1 MRGLRKCTIAY
12 IKRGSHLITQARP
25 SSNSASILG
34 VWISALGLAILGV
47 LVITGSLKGLPP
59 VALFVTP
66 IAALGMVVL
75 ANWRTG
81 TYFFLTWLVVED
93 LPRKFLGND
102 MRLYF
107 AKDVLAAIL
116 YLAFLAG
123 LVRGRVPRLKARF
136 LGPLLL
142 FIAWGVLQ
150 AFNPESPSPVY
161 GLLGLRM
168 YFFYIPL
175 LFVGYALLRD
185 ERDLRRFLV
194 FNLVVAVVIAGL
206 GVVQGI
212 VGLDFLNPAEL
223 APELTLAHY
232 ERQAPI
238 SGTLVPR
245 STSVFVSDARFA
257 WYLLLMLLL
266 GIGTVAYL
274 LARRQGTRV
283 AVASVGIIAAA
294 IVLSG
299 SRGTFMYAV
308 GSTGVLAGAFLH
320 IVGPRL
326 RKRVGRVV
334 TLGVT
339 AVGLAVVALLAFYPE
354 ALGARWSWYYETI
367 APWSSESEL
376 AWRIWGYP
384 VANFLGA
391 FSFPGWPSG
400 YGIGTSSLGVQYVTG
415 LLGLPDPGIAVES
428 GYGTLILELGIIGP
442 LLWLLWTGALVREG
456 WRMVRRLRGTP
467 FFPVGF
473 AILWFAFLLL
483 FPFTFGGMQPYQNF
497 VFNAYLWLL
506 TGILF
511 RLPSLP
517 VIAGSR

>member
-1 MRGLRKCTIAY
+1 M
-12 IKRGSHLITQARP
+12 ITAVRP

-34 VWISALGLAILGV
+34 IWIAALGLAILGV
-47 LVITGSLKGLPP
+47 MAITGSLKGLPP

-66 IAALGMVVL
+66 IAALGIVVL

-81 TYFFLTWLVVED
+81 IYFFLLWLVVED

-116 YLAFLAG
+116 YLAFLAA

-142 FIAWGVLQ
+142 FFAWGVVQ
-150 AFNPESPSPVY
+150 AFNPQSPSPVY

-168 YFFYIPL
+168 YFFYVPL
-175 LFVGYALLRD
+175 LFVGYALVRD
-185 ERDLRRFLV
+185 ERELRRFLV
-194 FNLVVAVVIAGL
+194 FNLAVAGVIAGL
-206 GVVQGI
+206 GIIQAI
-212 VGLDFLNPAEL
+212 VGLDFLNPAEI

-238 SGTLVPR
+238 SGTWVPR
-245 STSVFVSDARFA
+245 ASSIFVSDARFA
-257 WYLLLMLLL
+257 WYLLVMLVL

-274 LARRQGTRV
+274 LARRHGVRV
-283 AVASVGIIAAA
+283 AVACVGIIVAA

-299 SRGTFMYAV
+299 SRGTFMYAL
-308 GSTGVLAGAFLH
+308 GSTGVLAGAFLQ

-339 AVGLAVVALLAFYPE
+339 AVGLALVALLVFYPE
-354 ALGARWSWYYETI
+354 ALGARWSWYSETI

-391 FSFPGWPSG
+391 FTYPGWLMG

-428 GYGTLILELGIIGP
+428 GYGTLILELGIVGAV
-442 LLWLLWTGALVREG
+442 LWLLWTVALMREG
-456 WRMVRRLRGTP
+456 WGIVRRLRGTSL
-467 FFPVGF
+467 FPVGF

-483 FPFTFGGMQPYQNF
+483 FPQTFGGIQPYQNF

-511 RLPSLP
+511 RLPSLAAT
-517 VIAGSR
+517 AGGR